1 MTTRFN
7 ASVLT
12 QPRWIAAVVV
22 GVLLSLVFVRL
33 GIWQL
38 ERLEERR
45 TEKRLIEARLAE
57 PSRPLVGILGQSG
70 DDVEAIVHRRAT
82 AMGEFRKDAEFYS
95 IGRTYGTLTGTLV
108 ATPFDLEDGSVLI
121 VVRGLVPPGTP
132 GPPAKDYKPESG
144 PMVIE
149 GVLLAGEQ
157 PTAIGE
163 PDPED
168 VPLVSLSRL
177 DLVHIDEYVEGD
189 VLPVSMVLRHTSV
202 PNPNETP
209 VAIPERVLTE
219 GRHLGYAVQW
229 FGFALIVAFGV
240 GTLVYRAGSSEAV
253 TETDSDRTPLP

>member
-1 MTTRFN
+1 M
-7 ASVLT
+7 
-12 QPRWIAAVVV
+12 
-22 GVLLSLVFVRL
+22 LLSLVFVRL

-38 ERLEERR
+38 DRLGERR
-45 TEKRLIEARLAE
+45 AENHVIEARLAE
-57 PSRPLVGILGQSG
+57 PSQPLVGLLGQSG
-70 DDVEAIVHRRAT
+70 ADVDAIVHRRAT
-82 AMGEFRKDAEFYS
+82 AVGDFRTDAEFFS

-108 ATPFDLEDGSVLI
+108 ATPFDLDDGSVLI

-132 GPPAKDYKPESG
+132 GPPAEGYEPASG
-144 PMVIE
+144 PVVIE

-163 PDPED
+163 PGPGDAAF
-168 VPLVSLSRL
+168 VSVSRL
-177 DLVHIDEYVEGD
+177 DLALIDEYVEGD
-189 VLPVSMVLRHTSV
+189 VLPVSMVLGGSSV

-209 VAIPERVLTE
+209 APIPGQLLAE

-253 TETDSDRTPLP
+253 TETGSDRTPLP